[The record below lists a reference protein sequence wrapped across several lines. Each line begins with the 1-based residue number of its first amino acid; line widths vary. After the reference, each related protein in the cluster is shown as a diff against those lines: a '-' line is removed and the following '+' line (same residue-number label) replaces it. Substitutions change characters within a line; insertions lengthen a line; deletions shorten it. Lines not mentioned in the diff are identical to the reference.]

1 MKIEMCQIN
10 PMIGNLNYNT
20 QKHLEAIERAKKEG
34 VELLV
39 FPELS
44 ICGYAPED
52 LLLHPNFLTAMSD
65 CLDQIVRASKGIAI
79 LCGLARRSSSYGE
92 KGLLNSA
99 AIVYDGALLG
109 FQDKWLLPHYDVFS
123 ERRYFTPGHGMRTW
137 DLFGKRV
144 GVIICED
151 MWQNASD
158 IAKSSYPRD
167 PVKELVDF
175 KPEILVNL
183 TASPYQYMKLDIRLK
198 VCQKAAETLRCP
210 IVYCCQVGANSELIF
225 DGYSMYVSKD
235 QKLLKLG
242 KGFVE
247 DRIFIDTEATER
259 PLGLTFDPMSDLY
272 EALKLGI
279 KDYFH
284 KTGFKKALVSLS
296 GGIDSALV
304 ATLAA
309 EALGKENVTGYF
321 LPSKKTS
328 PAQRENVKELVKH
341 LGIEMHELEIDEIV
355 EAYRETLENDI
366 SNPTPKT
373 MESLKSRVRGSL
385 LMAFSNQSNALLL
398 NSLNKSEM
406 ALGFCTLYG
415 DMCGALGVI
424 ADVKKSQ
431 IYELV
436 EWINRRSFLIP
447 QGVID
452 RIPSHEER
460 YHPKHGQERVEY
472 HIIDKVLTG
481 YIEESKTIAEI
492 AHDYELNEAIVE
504 GLVRR
509 IYLAESKRRQ
519 SAPPLRVSVK
529 SFGIGRRKPL
539 TLTTK
544 DIGEVY

>member
-1 MKIEMCQIN
+1 MKIEMYQMN
-10 PMIGNLNYNT
+10 PIIGNLKYNT
-20 QKHLEAIERAKKEG
+20 QKHLEAMERAKKDQ

-52 LLLHPNFLTAMSD
+52 LLLHPNFLDAMSD
-65 CLDQIVRASKGIAI
+65 SLDQIVRASKGIAVMV
-79 LCGLARRSSSYGE
+79 GLARRSSRYGE
-92 KGLLNSA
+92 KSLLNSA
-99 AIVYDGALLG
+99 AVVADGVLLG

-123 ERRYFTPGHGMRTW
+123 ERRYFTPGEGMRTW
-137 DLFGKRV
+137 DIFGKRV

-158 IAKSSYPRD
+158 IAKATYPRD
-167 PVKELVDF
+167 PVRELVDY

-183 TASPYQYMKLDIRLK
+183 TASPYQYMKLDTRLK
-198 VCQKAAETLRCP
+198 VCQKAAETLKCP
-210 IVYCCQVGANSELIF
+210 VVYCCQVGANSELIF

-247 DRIFIDTEATER
+247 DRIFIDTNVTER
-259 PLGLTFDPMSDLY
+259 PLNLTFDPMHDLF
-272 EALKLGI
+272 EALKLGV

-296 GGIDSALV
+296 GGIDTSLV
-304 ATLAA
+304 AILAV

-321 LPSKKTS
+321 LPSKKTVA
-328 PAQRENVKELVKH
+328 AQRQNVTQLAQN
-341 LGIEMHELEIDEIV
+341 LGITVHELGIDEIV
-355 EAYRETLENDI
+355 EAYQQALKEDI
-366 SNPTPKT
+366 HHPTPRT
-373 MESLKSRVRGSL
+373 LESLKSRVRGSL
-385 LMAFSNQSNALLL
+385 LMAFSNQSNSLLL

-431 IYELV
+431 VYELC
-436 EWINRRSFLIP
+436 EWINRRFHLIP
-447 QGVID
+447 SGILE
-452 RIPSHEER
+452 RIPTHEER
-460 YHPKHGQERVEY
+460 YHPKHGQERIEY
-472 HIIDKVLTG
+472 HLIDKVLTG
-481 YIEESKTIAEI
+481 YIEESKTIREI
-492 AHDYELNEAIVE
+492 ARDYHLEESVVEA
-504 GLVRR
+504 LVRR
-509 IYLAESKRRQ
+509 IYMAEPKRRQ
-519 SAPPLRVSVK
+519 SAPPIRVSVK

-539 TLTTK
+539 TLSSK
-544 DIGEVY
+544 DIEELY

>member
-1 MKIEMCQIN
+1 MKIEMYQMN
-10 PMIGNLNYNT
+10 PVIGNLKYNT
-20 QKHLEAIERAKKEG
+20 QKHLDAIERAKKDHI
-34 VELLV
+34 ELLV

-52 LLLHPNFLTAMSD
+52 LLLHPSFLDAMSV
-65 CLDQIVRASKGIAI
+65 CLDQIVKASKGIAVTV
-79 LCGLARRSSSYGE
+79 GLARRSSRYGE

-99 AIVYDGALLG
+99 AIICDGRLLG

-123 ERRYFTPGHGMRTW
+123 ERRYFSPGHDMHVW
-137 DLFGKRV
+137 EIFGKRV

-158 IAKSSYPRD
+158 IIKSTYPRD
-167 PVKELVDF
+167 PVRELVDYR
-175 KPEILVNL
+175 PEVLVNL
-183 TASPYQYMKLDIRLK
+183 TASPYQYMKIDTRLK
-198 VCQKAAETLRCP
+198 VCQRAAETLKCP
-210 IVYCCQVGANSELIF
+210 VVYCCQVGANSELIF

-247 DRIFIDTEATER
+247 DRIFIDTEVAER
-259 PLGLTFDPMSDLY
+259 PLNLTFDPMHDLY

-296 GGIDSALV
+296 GGVDSALV
-304 ATLAA
+304 AVLAA

-321 LPSKKTS
+321 LPSKKTHS
-328 PAQRENVKELVKH
+328 SQKKGVEKLVKN
-341 LGIEMHELEIDEIV
+341 LGIQYFELEIDPIV
-355 EAYRETLENDI
+355 DVYKKAMEN
-366 SNPTPKT
+366 TMHEMKPKT
-373 MESLKSRVRGSL
+373 LESLKSRVRGAL
-385 LMAFSNQSNALLL
+385 LMAFSNQSEALLL
-398 NSLNKSEM
+398 NNLNKSEM

-431 IYELV
+431 VYELC
-436 EWINRRSFLIP
+436 EWINRRYECIP
-447 QGVID
+447 RETID
-452 RIPSHEER
+452 RTPTHEER
-460 YHPKHGQERVEY
+460 YHPKHGEEGIDYLVV
-472 HIIDKVLTG
+472 DKVLTG
-481 YIEESKTIAEI
+481 YIEESKTVEQITKDTHIEKS
-492 AHDYELNEAIVE
+492 IVE
-504 GLVRR
+504 ALVKK
-509 IYLAESKRRQ
+509 IYMAESKRRQ

-539 TLTTK
+539 TLSTK
-544 DIGEVY
+544 QIDEIY

>member
-1 MKIEMCQIN
+1 MKIEMYQMN
-10 PMIGNLNYNT
+10 PIIGNLKYNT
-20 QKHLEAIERAKKEG
+20 QKHLEAIERAKKDH

-52 LLLHPNFLTAMSD
+52 LLLHANFLDAMSD
-65 CLDQIVRASKGIAI
+65 SLDQIVRASKGIAVTV
-79 LCGLARRSSSYGE
+79 GLARRSSRYGE

-99 AIVYDGALLG
+99 AIICDGVLLG

-123 ERRYFTPGHGMRTW
+123 ERRYFSPGREIRTW
-137 DLFGKRV
+137 DIFGKRV

-158 IAKSSYPRD
+158 IAKATYPRD
-167 PVKELVDF
+167 PVRELVVY

-198 VCQKAAETLRCP
+198 VCQKAAETLQCP
-210 IVYCCQVGANSELIF
+210 VVYCCQVGANSELIF
-225 DGYSMYVSKD
+225 DGYSMYVSRD
-235 QKLLKLG
+235 QKLIKLG

-247 DRIFIDTEATER
+247 DRIFIDTDLTER
-259 PLGLTFDPMSDLY
+259 PLNLTFDPMHDLY

-279 KDYFH
+279 KDYFR

-296 GGIDSALV
+296 GGIDAALV
-304 ATLAA
+304 AVLAV

-321 LPSKKTS
+321 LPSKKTEPLQKKS
-328 PAQRENVKELVKH
+328 VEELAEN
-341 LGIEMHELEIDEIV
+341 LGIVYHELQIDPIV
-355 EAYRETLENDI
+355 EAYGAVLKEDIQDPSAKTL
-366 SNPTPKT
+366 
-373 MESLKSRVRGSL
+373 ESLKSRVRGAL

-398 NSLNKSEM
+398 NNLNKSEM

-431 IYELV
+431 VYELC
-436 EWINRRSFLIP
+436 EWINRRHHIVPRSTMERTP
-447 QGVID
+447 T
-452 RIPSHEER
+452 HEER
-460 YHPKHGQERVEY
+460 YHPKHGEEGIEY
-472 HIIDKVLTG
+472 HVIDKVLKG
-481 YIEESKTIAEI
+481 YIEESKTVHEI
-492 AHDYELNEAIVE
+492 AKEGHLEESVVEALIK
-504 GLVRR
+504 R
-509 IYLAESKRRQ
+509 IYMAEPKRQQ

-539 TLTTK
+539 TLSTK
-544 DIGEVY
+544 QIDEIY